1 MSPGDFETTFIKAG
15 DNKTK
20 EQRFRVDEVI
30 GESPGGAALAP

>member
-20 EQRFRVDEVI
+20 EGFRVDEVI